1 MYIAM
6 MTKERYIKIVN
17 FSTSC
22 ASAWFMVDE
31 LSRVGFFVQ
40 GFGHIGDIFKNRLDI
55 GPTNWVMKS
64 YKLDD
69 PQSLFSKKSG
79 WFRAYH
85 VFALSGFVPNT
96 LSR

>member
-6 MTKERYIKIVN
+6 MTKERSFKIVN

-31 LSRVGFFVQ
+31 LSRVGFLVQ

-55 GPTNWVMKS
+55 GPTNWVMTVS
-64 YKLDD
+64 YTHLRAHET
-69 PQSLFSKKSG
+69 SLHLVCRLLLEKTTC
-79 WFRAYH
+79 
-85 VFALSGFVPNT
+85 V
-96 LSR
+96 

>member
-1 MYIAM
+1 M
-6 MTKERYIKIVN
+6 MTKERSIKIVN

-31 LSRVGFFVQ
+31 LSRVGFFLCKGLV
-40 GFGHIGDIFKNRLDI
+40 ILVIYLKI
-55 GPTNWVMKS
+55 VWTIVWVMKS